1 MFKSTKKRVGNA
13 AIFAKSTTKNTEFM
27 NRIFTFLLLQSVCLG
42 ALLAQPNRRTQ
53 DESTLPG
60 KRSELNVRNATYPR
74 LLPGNRIEF
83 KIKAPDAQKVQID
96 LGRKYDL
103 VRNTNGEW
111 SCITDSL
118 TQGFHYYFL
127 IINGVSVADP
137 ASESFYGCSMMA
149 SGVEI
154 PYPDGDT
161 RFHIAN
167 VPHGD
172 IRIKRY
178 FSKTANNWR
187 RMFVYCPP
195 GYDTST
201 QSYPVLYLQHG
212 GGEDERGWSN
222 QGRTDIIMDN
232 LIAKGKAEPMI
243 IVMTDGNTND
253 FENELLKECIPFIE
267 KNFRVKANR
276 NNRALAGLSM
286 GGIQTLNAGIP
297 NLDYFA
303 YLGVFSSGWWANPT
317 PFGGGNDTEK
327 YYKMLQNKKDDYNT
341 KLKQFWISMGGKEDI
356 AYNNCQIMMKRF
368 DQIGIKYTYFET
380 PGGHTWPVWRESLYQ
395 FAPLLFK

>member
-1 MFKSTKKRVGNA
+1 
-13 AIFAKSTTKNTEFM
+13 
-27 NRIFTFLLLQSVCLG
+27 
-42 ALLAQPNRRTQ
+42 
-53 DESTLPG
+53 
-60 KRSELNVRNATYPR
+60 
-74 LLPGNRIEF
+74 
-83 KIKAPDAQKVQID
+83 
-96 LGRKYDL
+96 
-103 VRNTNGEW
+103 
-111 SCITDSL
+111 
-118 TQGFHYYFL
+118 
-127 IINGVSVADP
+127 
-137 ASESFYGCSMMA
+137 
-149 SGVEI
+149 
-154 PYPDGDT
+154 
-161 RFHIAN
+161 
-167 VPHGD
+167 
-172 IRIKRY
+172 
-178 FSKTANNWR
+178 
-187 RMFVYCPP
+187 MFVYCPP

-253 FENELLKECIPFIE
+253 LENELLKECIPFIE

>member
-1 MFKSTKKRVGNA
+1 
-13 AIFAKSTTKNTEFM
+13 M

-201 QSYPVLYLQHG
+201 HFYPVLYLLFG
-212 GGEDERGWSN
+212 GGDDVRGWSY

-327 YYKMLQNKKDDYNT
+327 YYKILQNKKDDYNT

>member
-1 MFKSTKKRVGNA
+1 
-13 AIFAKSTTKNTEFM
+13 M

-127 IINGVSVADP
+127 IIDGVSVADP

-317 PFGGGNDTEK
+317 PFGGGTTPKNIIK
-327 YYKMLQNKKDDYNT
+327 CYKIKKT
-341 KLKQFWISMGGKEDI
+341 TIIRS
-356 AYNNCQIMMKRF
+356 
-368 DQIGIKYTYFET
+368 
-380 PGGHTWPVWRESLYQ
+380 
-395 FAPLLFK
+395 

>member
-1 MFKSTKKRVGNA
+1 MQLSLR
-13 AIFAKSTTKNTEFM
+13 SQQQKNTEFM

-327 YYKMLQNKKDDYNT
+327 YYKMLQNKKD
-341 KLKQFWISMGGKEDI
+341 
-356 AYNNCQIMMKRF
+356 
-368 DQIGIKYTYFET
+368 
-380 PGGHTWPVWRESLYQ
+380 P
-395 FAPLLFK
+395 